1 MDFEKFGQLFPKA
14 KFVKLCKFDEE
25 ELYDEDTRKKNKA
38 PIHGRGINNP
48 LTLGEA
54 QNWVADGGR
63 VGWIVSNKY
72 IVIDVDN
79 HDSPKSAITLE
90 KILYLKG
97 IKFWS
102 NESKQGTH
110 FIFKN
115 ESVVMKDRGTFA
127 GMLSPLGIRID
138 GRGSNKG
145 YIILP
150 ANDEQHRQWKDW
162 SNEDIDD
169 LPFFCRPLRSARDD
183 DPIFIDMPQ
192 GGGSDALIK
201 IRGIACSTNMI
212 TNEQSIEALR
222 IINEIIWTNPMPEDM
237 FQATVAREMTYDNIV
252 SADGTGPVK
261 NKDNQWRLLAQRLIK
276 EYNLIAL
283 GDTIHMYTNGHYRP
297 FTPHELQTFILEK
310 GDINA
315 TCSQRKETIEFI
327 TALSQKDYTEINKDY
342 AIISVKNGMLD
353 LNSGTLTPHSP
364 DNYNTIYLDWE
375 YKEDIEYSEIIDE
388 FMKQIS
394 GGDVKKMQFL
404 YEVAGYCLLK
414 KSIFEKFFIFKG
426 SGGTGKS
433 TFCNLIVRMVGKRY
447 VSTVKLNQFD
457 QDYYLATMIDKLVN
471 IDYDASD
478 KKTLEDSG
486 RFKSIT
492 CSEPVSVRQIYA
504 AVVEMVSCAT
514 VIINA
519 NHMPKIA
526 DKSEGLYRRM
536 ILVEIDKKILN
547 PDPKFLEKITDN
559 DMEYFFYKAVQ
570 GIHLALRRGSFTIN
584 NSEENLKLKF
594 QIGQSNLKKWLQ
606 AYQYTLKDLLHQTMR
621 ELFQQYKTFC
631 IESNCNASTL
641 QTFGDDLLVE
651 TDLLWDFDTGSK
663 DYYLEKYDNDPRD
676 DNYIFVPAEKLNRIN
691 SKWG

>member
-1 MDFEKFGQLFPKA
+1 MDFNKFCELFPRA
-14 KFVKLCKFDEE
+14 QFVKLAPFDEE
-25 ELYDEDTRKKNKA
+25 ELHDENTRKKHKA
-38 PIHGRGINNP
+38 PIDGRGLNTP
-48 LTLGEA
+48 LNVGEA
-54 QNWVADGGR
+54 KNWIADGGR
-63 VGWIVSNKY
+63 LGWIVPNNY
-72 IVIDVDN
+72 IVIDIDN
-79 HDSPKSAITLE
+79 HDHPKSAAVLE
-90 KILYLKG
+90 KILYVKG

-110 FIFKN
+110 FVFKN
-115 ESVVMKDRGTFA
+115 TEEVMKGKGTFA

-138 GRGSNKG
+138 GRGSKKG

-150 ANDEQHRQWKDW
+150 ENDENFRHWKDW
-162 SNEDIDD
+162 TADSVDE
-169 LPFFCRPLRSARDD
+169 LPFFLRPLRPAKDD

-192 GGGSDALIK
+192 GGGSDALVK
-201 IRGIACSTNMI
+201 IRGIACATNMI
-212 TNEQSIEALR
+212 TKEQSVEALR
-222 IINEIIWTNPMPEDM
+222 IINELIWTNPMPEDM
-237 FQATVAREMTYDNIV
+237 FQNTVAREMKYENVQT
-252 SADGTGPVK
+252 ADGTGPSK
-261 NKDNQWRLLAQRLIK
+261 ENKWRLLAQRLIK

-283 GDTIHMYTNGHYRP
+283 GDTIHMYMNGHYRP
-297 FTPHELQTFILEK
+297 FSPHELQTFILEK
-310 GDINA
+310 GDIDA
-315 TCSQRKETIEFI
+315 TASQRKETIEFI
-327 TALSQKDYTEINKDY
+327 TALSQKDYSEINKDY

-353 LNSGTLTPHSP
+353 LNSGVVTPHSP

-375 YKEDIEYSEIIDE
+375 YKEDVEYSEIIDD

-394 GGDVKKMQFL
+394 DGNPKKMQFL

-426 SGGTGKS
+426 TGGTGKS
-433 TFCNLIVRMVGKRY
+433 TFCNLIMRMVGKKY

-471 IDYDASD
+471 IDFDASD

-526 DKSEGLYRRM
+526 DKSDGLYRRM
-536 ILVEIDKKILN
+536 ILVEIDKKIKN
-547 PDPKFLEKITDN
+547 PDPKFLEKITDS

-570 GIHLALRRGSFTIN
+570 GIHMALQRGSFTIN
-584 NSEENLKLKF
+584 TSDEDLKLKF

-606 AYQYTLKDLLHQTMR
+606 QYQYSIKDLVHQTTTS
-621 ELFQQYKTFC
+621 LFQDYKTFC
-631 IESNCNASTL
+631 LQSNCASSTF
-641 QTFGDDLLVE
+641 QTFTEDLLSE
-651 TDLLWDFDTGSK
+651 TDLLLDFDKGQK
-663 DYYLEKYDNDPRD
+663 EYFLERYDNDPRPED
-676 DNYIFVPAEKLNRIN
+676 YVFVKAAAMSRRNA
-691 SKWG
+691 KWG

>member
-1 MDFEKFGQLFPKA
+1 MDFNKFCEIFPKA
-14 KFVKLCKFDEE
+14 QFVKLAPFDEE
-25 ELYDEDTRKKNKA
+25 ELHDETTRKRNKA
-38 PIHGRGINNP
+38 PIDGRGINNG
-48 LTLGEA
+48 LNVGEA
-54 QNWVADGGR
+54 KNWVTDGGR
-63 VGWIVSNKY
+63 VGWIVPNNY
-72 IVIDVDN
+72 IVIDIDN

-90 KILYLKG
+90 KILYSKEV
-97 IKFWS
+97 KFWS

-115 ESVVMKDRGTFA
+115 TEDVMRNKGTFA

-138 GRGSNKG
+138 GRGSKKG

-150 ANDEQHRQWKDW
+150 VNDEQHRHWKDW
-162 SNEDIDD
+162 SAEEVDE
-169 LPFFCRPLRSARDD
+169 LPFFCRPLRPAKDD

-192 GGGSDALIK
+192 GGGSDALVK
-201 IRGIACSTNMI
+201 IRGIACATNMI
-212 TNEQSIEALR
+212 TKDQSVEALR
-222 IINEIIWTNPMPEDM
+222 IINELIWTNPMPEDM
-237 FQATVAREMTYDNIV
+237 FQATVAREMPYENVQT
-252 SADGTGPVK
+252 ADGTGPIK
-261 NKDNQWRLLAQRLIK
+261 ENKWRLLAQRLIK
-276 EYNLIAL
+276 QYNLIAL

-297 FTPHELQTFILEK
+297 FSPHELQTFILEK
-310 GDINA
+310 GDMDA
-315 TCSQRKETIEFI
+315 TASNRKEVIEFI
-327 TALSQKDYTEINKDY
+327 TALAQKDYSQINKDY
-342 AIISVKNGMLD
+342 AIIAVKNGMLD

-364 DNYNTIYLDWE
+364 DNYNTIYLDWD
-375 YKEDIEYSEIIDE
+375 YKEDVEYSELIDD
-388 FMKQIS
+388 FMKMIS
-394 GGDVKKMQFL
+394 NGDMRKMQFL

-433 TFCNLIVRMVGKRY
+433 TFCNLIMRMVGKRY

-471 IDYDASD
+471 IDFDASD

-536 ILVEIDKKILN
+536 ILVEIDKKILH
-547 PDPKFLEKITDN
+547 PDPKFLEKVTDS

-570 GIHLALRRGSFTIN
+570 GIHLALQRGSFTIN
-584 NSEENLKLKF
+584 TSEDKLKLKF

-606 AYQYTLKDLLHQTMR
+606 NYQYSIKDLIHKTTR
-621 ELFQQYKTFC
+621 DLFQEYKTFC
-631 IESNCNASTL
+631 LESNCNSSTL
-641 QTFGDDLLVE
+641 QTFVEDLLVE
-651 TDLLWDFDTGSK
+651 TDLMLDFDKGQK
-663 DYYLEKYDNDPRD
+663 EYFLERYDNDPRPD
-676 DNYIFVPAEKLNRIN
+676 DYIFVKPEEMSRRN

>member
-1 MDFEKFGQLFPKA
+1 MDFQRFGELFPNS
-14 KFVKLCKFDEE
+14 KFVKLAPFVNEELQDEE
-25 ELYDEDTRKKNKA
+25 IRKKGKV
-38 PIHGRGINNP
+38 PIDGRGINHP

-54 QNWVADGGR
+54 KNWVIDGGR
-63 VGWIVSNKY
+63 VGWIVPNKY
-72 IVIDVDN
+72 IVIDIDN
-79 HDSPKSAITLE
+79 KDHPKSAITLE
-90 KILYLKG
+90 KILYTKG
-97 IKFWS
+97 IQFWS

-115 ESVVMKDRGTFA
+115 TEDVMKNKGTFA
-127 GMLSPLGIRID
+127 GMLTSIGIRAD
-138 GRGSNKG
+138 GRGSGKG

-150 ANDEQHRQWKDW
+150 CNDEHHRHWKDW
-162 SNEDIDD
+162 SAETIDE
-169 LPFFCRPLRSARDD
+169 LPFFLRPLRPAKDD

-192 GGGSDALIK
+192 GGGSDSLVK
-201 IRGIACSTNMI
+201 IRGIACATNMI
-212 TNEQSIEALR
+212 TNDQSVEALR
-222 IINEIIWTNPMPEDM
+222 IINELIWSNPMPEDM
-237 FQATVAREMTYDNIV
+237 FQATVAREMKYENV
-252 SADGTGPVK
+252 QKADGTGPAK
-261 NKDNQWRLLAQRLIK
+261 ENAWRVLAQRLIQ
-276 EYNLIAL
+276 EHNLIAL
-283 GDTIHMYTNGHYRP
+283 GDTIHMYQNGHYRP
-297 FTPHELQTFILEK
+297 FSPHEIQTFILEK
-310 GDINA
+310 GNMDA
-315 TCSQRKETIEFI
+315 TASQRKETIDFI
-327 TALSQKDYTEINKDY
+327 RALAQKDYTQINKDY

-353 LNSGTLTPHSP
+353 LNSGVLTPHSP

-375 YKEDIEYSEIIDE
+375 YKEDVEYSELIDE

-394 GGDVKKMQFL
+394 DGDEKKMQFF

-426 SGGTGKS
+426 TGGTGKS
-433 TFCNLIVRMVGKRY
+433 TFCNLITRMVGKKY

-471 IDYDASD
+471 IDFDASD

-526 DKSEGLYRRM
+526 DKSDGLYRRM
-536 ILVEIDKKILN
+536 ILVEIDKKIKN

-570 GIHLALRRGSFTIN
+570 GIHRALQRGGFTIN
-584 NSEENLKLKF
+584 TSADNLKLKF

-606 AYQYTLKDLLHQTMR
+606 ANQHSIQDIVNKSVVD
-621 ELFQQYKTFC
+621 LFQEYKTFC
-631 IESNCNASTL
+631 LNSNSNASTL
-641 QTFGDDLLVE
+641 QNFQDELLVE
-651 TDLLWDFDTGSK
+651 TDLRLDFWKDTK
-663 DYYLEKYDNDPRD
+663 QFYLERYDNDPRAND
-676 DNYIFVPAEKLNRIN
+676 YVFVPAEAMSRRN